1 MFQPVRCG
9 GFEEVDGKKSIGI
22 CIGATTVSA
31 VLVSRDGEERVQ
43 VESVCVRPHHGDP
56 RGVLTDILYRLAGNG
71 DFRIAVTGRKFR
83 HRVNLSSISE
93 PEAVEAALSCINGR
107 GDPVDAV
114 VSAGGES
121 FLVYILA
128 EDGSISSV
136 ITGNKCASG
145 TGEFFMQQ
153 LGRMDLSPE
162 EAVPYSRHENPY
174 RVSGRCSVFCKS
186 DCTHAMNKGVPKGR
200 IVAGLSEMM
209 AGKILE
215 MLKQVRGK
223 SVMLVGG
230 TSRNDVM
237 AESIRKEI
245 GRLIIPPEAA
255 YFEALGSAVWALD
268 RKPAPLPEIEKL
280 FRRDES
286 SFARLEPIEKFAE
299 RVEFKKGEHGVAGEG
314 DRCIIGLDVGST
326 TTKAVLMRWADDR
339 ILASVYLR
347 TKGDPVQASR
357 DCYEGLYLRLG
368 ALADKVEILGLGVT
382 GSGRQ
387 IAGLHALTNGI
398 VNEII
403 AHAAAAL
410 HYDADV
416 DTIFEIGG
424 QDAKY
429 TFIRNGVPS
438 DYAMN
443 DACSA
448 GTGSFL
454 EEAAKE
460 AMGLETEDIG
470 DMAAR
475 GQRPPNFSD
484 QCAAFISSDIKTAF
498 HEGMGKEDIAA
509 GLVYSVCMNY
519 SNRVKGHRPVGERV
533 FMQGGVCYNRAVP
546 IAMGA
551 LTGKRIVV
559 PPEPGLMGA
568 FGVALEIKRRLGLKL
583 LEEKSFDLKILKD
596 RSLERGTPFICKGGK
611 EGCDRRCEIA
621 RIRIEGKIYPFGGS
635 CNRWYNAR
643 FRIPVDAGKNNMV
656 RLHESLIFRKHRSE
670 RKEKERTRKTVGINK
685 SFVMNDYYPLFRSFF
700 TALGLHV
707 VIPESPDPA
716 GIERRRA
723 PFCYPADLSHG
734 FMEDLLRMKPDYLFL
749 PQVRA
754 LYTEKRYPRK
764 SSTCPISQGEP
775 YYLASAFKTHE
786 TFRELRRNKRIQMPV
801 IDFSGGFE
809 SAEDVFVK
817 TARSMGFGK
826 KKAVAAFREAV
837 VRQKQVSEEMKQAGR
852 EVLKAL
858 ESDRGRYAVVL
869 FGRSYNAFVPE
880 ANMGIPHKFATRGL
894 TVLPYDFLPIEEEP
908 LQDHMY
914 WSAGQ
919 LILRGTSYVRKHPQL
934 FACFITNFSCGPDS
948 FLLEYFRHIMGK
960 KPFLIL
966 ELDNHVADAGLETRI
981 EAFLDIVRN
990 FREDPES
997 GRGDG
1002 RREAQRQ
1009 AFYDYG
1015 RQMVVDSR
1023 GESYPLD
1030 HPRVHL
1036 VFPSMGR
1043 FLLETT
1049 AAVFR
1054 GRGVRATALPPP
1066 DEKILKL
1073 GRGST
1078 SCKECLPLQL
1088 TVGTLLN
1095 YLDHRADRDELLV
1108 YFMPSASGPCRFGQ
1122 YSPYIRQLLARSGT
1136 RDAALFSLEA
1146 ENSYTR
1152 SVGKDL
1158 TLRLWT
1164 CIVISDV
1171 MNDIHSLLLANAK
1184 DRDSAL
1190 EVFRAQSRRV
1200 VEMLETSPGFD
1211 DLQCVLENAAKNLGE
1226 IPLRRSREE
1235 TPHVLM
1241 TGEIYVRHDDLSRQY
1256 LVEKLADQGFAV
1268 KVSGVTEWVYY
1279 TDWCYK
1285 NNLAGTFPTLKE
1297 RASLFLR
1304 SLWMRRYEKSIKRI
1318 MARSGLVPYKPEN
1331 VEGMIGK
1338 VRHLISP
1345 QLTGEAILTVGAAVT
1360 EIFHPY
1366 CGVIAIGPFGCM
1378 PHRVSEAILTREMG
1392 RDRDRSSGR
1401 RKGKSGET
1409 RDRVRELP
1417 FLAIESDGNPFPQMI
1432 NAKLEVFLLQAARAH
1447 GILRRNARGS
1457 GVGAIAS

>member
-1 MFQPVRCG
+1 M
-9 GFEEVDGKKSIGI
+9 EDKKSLGI
-22 CIGATTVSA
+22 CIGATTLSA
-31 VLVSRDGEERVQ
+31 VQVSRDGDNRVQ
-43 VESVCVRPHHGDP
+43 VESVCIRPHNGNP
-56 RGVLTDILYRLAGNG
+56 RSVLQDVLRPLAGNG

-83 HRVNLSSISE
+83 HRVNLTSISE
-93 PEAVEAALSCINGR
+93 PEAVEAALTCFNGKE
-107 GDPVDAV
+107 GPVDSV

-121 FLVYILA
+121 FIVYVLS
-128 EDGSISSV
+128 EEGRISSV
-136 ITGNKCASG
+136 LTGNKCASG

-153 LGRMDLSPE
+153 LGRMGLSPE
-162 EAVPYSRHENPY
+162 EAMQCGWKESPY

-215 MLKQVRGK
+215 LLKQIRGK
-223 SVMLVGG
+223 SVILVGG
-230 TSRNDVM
+230 TARNDVM
-237 AESIRKEI
+237 TESIRKEI
-245 GRLIIPPEAA
+245 GRLIVPSEAA

-268 RKPAPLPEIEKL
+268 LEPGPVPEMGKL
-280 FRRDES
+280 FRSGES
-286 SFARLEPIEKFAE
+286 SFSCLDPLEKFTG
-299 RVEFKKGEHGVAGEG
+299 RVEFKKGERGVVREG

-326 TTKAVLMRWADDR
+326 TTKAVLMRMNDDR
-339 ILASVYLR
+339 VLASVYLR
-347 TKGDPVQASR
+347 TQGDPVQASR
-357 DCYEGLYLRLG
+357 DCYEDLFHQLG

-387 IAGLHALTNGI
+387 IAGLHALTGGI

-410 HYDADV
+410 YYDPGV

-429 TFIRNGVPS
+429 TYIRNGVPS

-460 AMGLETEDIG
+460 AMGLEMEEIG
-470 DMAAR
+470 GMALR
-475 GQRPPNFSD
+475 GRRPPNFSD
-484 QCAAFISSDIKTAF
+484 QCAAFIGSDIKTAF
-498 HEGMGKEDIAA
+498 HEGMDKEDIAA

-519 SNRVKGHRPVGERV
+519 SNRVKGNRPVGERV

-546 IAMGA
+546 IAMAA
-551 LTGKRIVV
+551 LTGKRMVV

-568 FGVALEIKRRLGLKL
+568 FGVALEIKHRLGLNL
-583 LEEKSFDLKILKD
+583 LEEKHFDLQTLKD
-596 RSLERGTPFICKGGK
+596 RSLEHGTPFVCKGGK
-611 EGCDRRCEIA
+611 EGCDRKCEIA
-621 RIRIEGKIYPFGGS
+621 RIRIEGKTYPFGGA
-635 CNRWYNAR
+635 CNRWYNTR
-643 FRIPVDAGKNNMV
+643 FRLTVDVRKKNIV
-656 RLHESLIFRKHRSE
+656 RLHESLVFAKSGEDRG
-670 RKEKERTRKTVGINK
+670 EKDGDRKTVGINK
-685 SFVMNDYYPLFRSFF
+685 SFMANTYYPLYHSFF
-700 TALGLHV
+700 TGLGLCV
-707 VIPESPDPA
+707 VAPESPDPD
-716 GIERRRA
+716 GIDRRRA

-734 FMEDLLRMKPDYLFL
+734 FMQDLLRRQPDYLFL
-749 PQVRA
+749 PQVKA
-754 LYTEKRYPRK
+754 LYTETSYHKR
-764 SSTCPISQGEP
+764 SSTCPILQGEP
-775 YYLASAFKTHE
+775 YYLASAFKNHD
-786 TFRELRRNKRIQMPV
+786 TFRELREKKRILMPV
-801 IDFSGGFE
+801 VDFSGGFG
-809 SAEDVFVK
+809 SAEESFVK
-817 TARSMGFGK
+817 AARSMGYGK
-826 KKAVAAFREAV
+826 KKAVAAFKEAV
-837 VRQKQVSEEMKQAGR
+837 ERQKQVLVEMKKAGR

-858 ESDRGRYAVVL
+858 ESDGGNYAVVL

-880 ANMGIPHKFATRGL
+880 ANMGIPHKFASRGL
-894 TVLPYDFLPIEEEP
+894 PVLPYDFLPIEEEP
-908 LQDHMY
+908 VQDHMY
-914 WSAGQ
+914 WSTGQ
-919 LILRGTSYVRKHPQL
+919 LILRGTSYVKKHPQL

-990 FREDPES
+990 YREGRES
-997 GRGDG
+997 GRSDEE
-1002 RREAQRQ
+1002 RVPERQ
-1009 AFYDYG
+1009 AFYDHG
-1015 RQMVVDSR
+1015 RQRVVDSR
-1023 GESYPLD
+1023 GEEYPLD

-1054 GRGVRATALPPP
+1054 AMGVRATALSPPN
-1066 DEKILKL
+1066 EKILKL
-1073 GRGST
+1073 GRGNT

-1095 YLDHRADRDELLV
+1095 YLNERGDRDELLV

-1122 YSPYIRQLLARSGT
+1122 YSPYIRQILSRSGI
-1136 RDAALFSLEA
+1136 RDVALFSLEA

-1158 TLRLWT
+1158 TLRLWA

-1171 MNDIHSLLLANAK
+1171 MNDIYSLLLANA
-1184 DRDSAL
+1184 RNRESAL
-1190 EVFRAQSRRV
+1190 EIFRTQSKRI
-1200 VEMLETSPGFD
+1200 VEILESLPGFD
-1211 DLQCVLENAAKNLGE
+1211 DLRDALGDVAKNLEE
-1226 IPLRRSREE
+1226 IPLMKPREE
-1235 TPHVLM
+1235 IPQILM

-1268 KVSGVTEWVYY
+1268 KVSSVTEWVYY
-1279 TDWCYK
+1279 TDWCFK
-1285 NNLAGTFPTLKE
+1285 NNLAGARPTMKE

-1304 SLWMRRYEKSIKRI
+1304 SLWMRRYERTIKRI
-1318 MARSGLVPYKPEN
+1318 MARSGLFPYRLEN
-1331 VEGMIGK
+1331 VDGMIRK
-1338 VRHLISP
+1338 VHHLISP
-1345 QLTGEAILTVGAAVT
+1345 QLTGEAILTIGAAVT
-1360 EIFHPY
+1360 EIFHPC

-1378 PHRVSEAILTREMG
+1378 PNRVSEAILTQEMG
-1392 RDRDRSSGR
+1392 RDRYRSFGR
-1401 RKGKSGET
+1401 WKGEKNET
-1409 RDRVRELP
+1409 RDRVAELP
-1417 FLAIESDGNPFPQMI
+1417 FLAVESDGNPFPQMI

-1447 GILRRNARGS
+1447 RIMRQDAQGPRN
-1457 GVGAIAS
+1457 GAIAS